1 MAKRG
6 IILNSTV
13 ELTELELDCEIG
25 TYSLNDIVPSAHM
38 LDLKLSINPELVF
51 IETDGMVNVFDY
63 DPLIAEIVKL
73 ARDGHYET
81 QERLLTRI
89 VTACADQPQVTAL
102 EVFLRKT
109 PVTSKGGTLGIRLKV
124 DAGHLVHIR
133 KQSFD
138 NT

>member
-1 MAKRG
+1 
-6 IILNSTV
+6 LNSTV
-13 ELTELELDCEIG
+13 ELSELELDCNIG

-38 LDLKLSINPELVF
+38 LDLKLSINPELVL
-51 IETDGMVNVFDY
+51 IEMDVMINVFDY

-89 VTACADQPQVTAL
+89 VTACADQPQVTAV

-124 DAGHLVHIR
+124 GAEHLAHLR
-133 KQSFD
+133 KQ
-138 NT
+138 